1 MSKNTMIKNLLS
13 KVATPVSASRSV
25 KKDPLQK
32 FMFEVSIPGM
42 PTMGFQKVDGLE
54 REIAVVEYFEGM
66 AQHAYKLTG
75 RESVGEVTLE
85 RGVYGDNVD
94 NAMLDYFKKTLT
106 NPACRSTVTIRL
118 KDRFGATRKT
128 YKLAECW
135 ASKWEGTDADAS
147 SDDVAI
153 ETLTL
158 QFEYF
163 LD

>member
-1 MSKNTMIKNLLS
+1 MN
-13 KVATPVSASRSV
+13 KVINKILNKISAPVYAARSV
-25 KKDPLQK
+25 TSDPLQK
-32 FMFEVSIPGM
+32 FMFEVAIPNM

-54 REIAVVEYFEGM
+54 RELAVVEYFEGLS
-66 AQHAYKLTG
+66 QHAYKLTG

-85 RGVYGDNVD
+85 RGVYGNNIDD
-94 NAMLDYFKKTLT
+94 AMLDFYKKTLT
-106 NPACRSTVTIRL
+106 DPACRQTVTIRL
-118 KDRFGATRKT
+118 KDRFGNTRKT

>member
-1 MSKNTMIKNLLS
+1 MNRLLANILGKLTM
-13 KVATPVSASRSV
+13 PVFASRSV
-25 KKDPLQK
+25 KNDPLQK

-42 PTMGFQKVDGLE
+42 STMGFQKVDGLE
-54 REIAVVEYFEGM
+54 RELSVVEYYEGGSS
-66 AQHAYKLTG
+66 HAYKLTG
-75 RESVGEVTLE
+75 REKVGEITLE
-85 RGVYGDNVD
+85 RGVYSDDVD
-94 NAMLDYFKKTLT
+94 NAMLDYYKKTLT
-106 NPACRSTVTIRL
+106 DPACRNTVTIRL
-118 KDRFGATRKT
+118 KDRFGNTCKT

-135 ASKWEGTDADAS
+135 ASKWEGTDADAT